1 MTGKGKHF
9 AAGLDIGT
17 SNIVVAV
24 LTEGESARPAGTG
37 WCASLGMRKGIV
49 VDGEGVARSIRR
61 AVEMAEEAAGVK
73 ITTVW
78 AGFSG
83 YSINVLTRWADI
95 SIEHGCV
102 ITGDHVTR
110 LMGRLHRVDVTQ
122 GRRVL
127 QVIPGGFF
135 VDGIPADD
143 QGVGRAA
150 STLGVEARILTVDSQ
165 LVDQLLESVQLAG
178 LRVAGIRVNPL
189 VVAPEILRTVER
201 ELGTALV
208 DLGGGTTAIAVFNRG
223 ALVDMAVIP
232 VGGEHI
238 TSDVAIGV
246 RTTLE
251 AAEEVK
257 RELGLLPGEKDDYVE
272 LPDTAGRHSRPVPV
286 TRVQQIITSR
296 VQEILDL
303 VKQTINRLKPGL
315 SLPAGAVLT
324 GGGARLK
331 GLPDLAARMWNL
343 PVRPVALEE
352 GDPGRPDCL
361 AAWGLARSVAGK
373 PAGQENRGLAVAAGG
388 SPSGAKSVLDFLS
401 HLRRKYPH

>member
-24 LTEGESARPAGTG
+24 FTEGESARPAGTG

-95 SIEHGCV
+95 SIEHGFV
-102 ITGDHVTR
+102 TGDHVTR
-110 LMGRLHRVDVTQ
+110 LMDRLRRVEVPQ

-127 QVIPGGFF
+127 QVIPAGFW
-135 VDGIPADD
+135 VDGVPVDD
-143 QGVGRAA
+143 HGVGRAA

-178 LRVAGIRVNPL
+178 LRVAGIGVNPL
-189 VVAPEILRTVER
+189 VVAPEILKTVER
-201 ELGTALV
+201 ELGTVLV
-208 DLGGGTTAIAVFNRG
+208 DLGGGTTAIALFNRG

-257 RELGLLPGEKDDYVE
+257 RERGLLPGEKDDWVE

-303 VKQTINRLKPGL
+303 VKQTVDRLKPGL

-331 GLPDLAARMWNL
+331 GLPDLAARVWNL
-343 PVRPVALEE
+343 PVRPVVLEE
-352 GDPGRPDCL
+352 GHPGGADCL

-373 PAGQENRGLAVAAGG
+373 PAGRENQGLAVAAGG
-388 SPSGAKSVLDFLS
+388 SPWGARSVLDFLS